1 MIFCTAAIVAAQNII
16 NPITRIEIL
25 FAGDLMQHQS
35 QLNAAHT
42 PEGLYSYS
50 PCFNYIRNEVSGA
63 HLAIANLE
71 TTIGNKRYA
80 GYPSFCAPDS
90 FLYAAK
96 GAGFD
101 VLLFANNHCLDR
113 GGRGALYTMDMM
125 DSLGIAHCG
134 VYRDSADRKER
145 YPLLIERKGV
155 KIALLNYTYGTNGIP
170 VPAPLTVNFIDK
182 EQMAKDIADA
192 KLMKPDAIIACMH
205 WGEEYVSTPPR
216 HIKEL
221 TDWLLEQGVDHIMG
235 NHPHVVQPMEM
246 RCDSLTAK
254 RSAVTYSLGNLISG
268 MYARGRD
275 GGLLVRMG
283 LVKIYDICWLGS
295 LEYALTWV
303 ARPER
308 DGYNNFTIL
317 PADTTLVHSATGRRK
332 MQQFIEDT
340 RTLFKRYNKGAVKEY
355 KIEPACQ

>member
-1 MIFCTAAIVAAQNII
+1 M
-16 NPITRIEIL
+16 
-25 FAGDLMQHQS
+25 H
-35 QLNAAHT
+35 
-42 PEGLYSYS
+42 
-50 PCFNYIRNEVSGA
+50 
-63 HLAIANLE
+63 
-71 TTIGNKRYA
+71 
-80 GYPSFCAPDS
+80 
-90 FLYAAK
+90 
-96 GAGFD
+96 
-101 VLLFANNHCLDR
+101 
-113 GGRGALYTMDMM
+113 TMDMM

-134 VYRDSADRKER
+134 VYRDSADRNER

-170 VPAPLTVNFIDK
+170 VSAPLIVNFIDK

-205 WGEEYVSTPPR
+205 WGDEYVSTPPR

-246 RCDSLTAK
+246 RSDSLTAK

-340 RTLFKRYNKGAVKEY
+340 RTLFKRHNIGAVKEY